1 MIEAKPENLIGYMRR
16 WLVERFRLDTM
27 AAPQYSSTANSTPRT
42 SLALSSLPA
51 RYPLQT
57 ILR

>member
-27 AAPQYSSTANSTPRT
+27 AAPQHSSTANSTP
-42 SLALSSLPA
+42 LSSSDNFE
-51 RYPLQT
+51 
-57 ILR
+57 IGSS